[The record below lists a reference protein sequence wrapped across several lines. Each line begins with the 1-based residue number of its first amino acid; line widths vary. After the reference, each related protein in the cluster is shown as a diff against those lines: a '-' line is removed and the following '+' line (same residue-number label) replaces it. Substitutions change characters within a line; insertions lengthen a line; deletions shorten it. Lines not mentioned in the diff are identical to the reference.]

1 MTEPPFP
8 SATSWID
15 TIGPDEADGRL
26 ARTYRQIA
34 GPTGQVDNILQV
46 HSLRPHT
53 LTGHLSLYKAV
64 LHHSGNTLGG
74 ETLELLGVFV
84 SSWNGCEYCR
94 EHHFEGL
101 RRLLAD
107 DDRAAAIRRTLLADS
122 WETDFAA
129 RERELLRYAHKLTL
143 RPGELVPGDL
153 EPLRELGLDDGEIL
167 EANQVI
173 AYFQYANRTVTGLG
187 VSTARETLGL
197 APSNTDDEADW
208 GHR

>member
-1 MTEPPFP
+1 MT
-8 SATSWID
+8 WIG
-15 TIGPDEADGRL
+15 TIGPEEAEGRL
-26 ARTYRQIA
+26 AKTYRQIA

-53 LTGHLSLYKAV
+53 LAGHLGLYKAV
-64 LHHSGNTLGG
+64 LHHGKNTLGG

-84 SSWNGCEYCR
+84 SSWNGCDYCR

-101 RRLLAD
+101 RRLLGD
-107 DDRAAAIRRTLLADS
+107 DERAAAIRRTLLADS

-129 RERELLRYAHKLTL
+129 RERELLRYAHKLTR
-143 RPGELVPGDL
+143 RPGQMVPADVAT
-153 EPLRELGLDDGEIL
+153 LRELGFDDGEIL

-187 VSTARETLGL
+187 VSHAGELLGL
-197 APSNTDDEADW
+197 APSNAGEADW

>member
-1 MTEPPFP
+1 MTEPPAP
-8 SATSWID
+8 STASWIR
-15 TIGPDEADGRL
+15 TIGPGEAEGRL
-26 ARTYRQIA
+26 ADIYSQIA
-34 GPTGQVDNILQV
+34 GPSRQVDNILQV

-53 LTGHLSLYKAV
+53 LLGHLGLYKAV
-64 LHHSGNTLGG
+64 LHHNKNTLGN

-101 RRLLAD
+101 RRLLQD
-107 DDRAAAIRRTLLADS
+107 ENRAAAIRRTLLADS
-122 WETDFAA
+122 WEADFPA
-129 RERELLRYAHKLTL
+129 RERELLRYAHKLTRHPDQMVPEDLTAL
-143 RPGELVPGDL
+143 RQ
-153 EPLRELGLDDGEIL
+153 LGFDDGEIL

-187 VSTARETLGL
+187 VSHVDETLGL
-197 APSNTDDEADW
+197 APSNTDDETDW